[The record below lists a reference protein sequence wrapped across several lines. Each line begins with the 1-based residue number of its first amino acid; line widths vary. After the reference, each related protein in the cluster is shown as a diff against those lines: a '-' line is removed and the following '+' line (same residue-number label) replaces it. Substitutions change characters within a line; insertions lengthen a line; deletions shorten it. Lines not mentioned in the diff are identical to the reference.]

1 MKEGVVMEQIAM
13 NDAAGKL
20 LAKLLAQ
27 LIKTANLFGEQLCIS
42 FSDLWCEALTFTA
55 PPKYSTMCLAF

>member
-1 MKEGVVMEQIAM
+1 MEQIAM

-27 LIKTANLFGEQLCIS
+27 LIKTADLFG
-42 FSDLWCEALTFTA
+42 
-55 PPKYSTMCLAF
+55 